1 MRYLQFPVTMKNLC
15 AQIILGK
22 SLFKQTLKA
31 FALGVILISS
41 PANAL
46 DIPVGG
52 SEDKRIRF
60 VNYNASDVVKVVGR
74 YRASTQI
81 EFDPHEEI
89 AHVAIGDSVAWEV
102 APAKNILFLKPREKN
117 PPTNL
122 QVVTIRYSG
131 ERRVYQFELQAT
143 EGDVRQADSYF
154 VVRFRYPHD
163 METRRKAEAAAKA
176 ATADRK
182 RADETL
188 SLHQDYGAR
197 NYQYSAQGS
206 RALQPDMI
214 YDDGKVTTM
223 RFAGNREIPAI
234 YMVQS
239 DGKET
244 LIPWDARRSGEV
256 VVIHGTAREFRLR
269 RGGDVICIFNEAYDP
284 VGVNPGTGTTSPSV
298 ERVVKP
304 KPRGSDR

>member
-1 MRYLQFPVTMKNLC
+1 MRYFQFPVTINNLC
-15 AQIILGK
+15 AQIFSGLMIC
-22 SLFKQTLKA
+22 A
-31 FALGVILISS
+31 FLALS

-46 DIPVGG
+46 DVPVGG
-52 SEDKRIRF
+52 SEDKRIRY

-89 AHVAIGDSVAWEV
+89 AHVAIGDSMAWEI
-102 APAKNILFLKPREKN
+102 APAKNILFLKPREKH

-154 VVRFRYPHD
+154 AVRFRYPHD
-163 METRRKAEAAAKA
+163 MEARRKAEAAAKA
-176 ATADRK
+176 VTADQK
-182 RADETL
+182 RADEAL

-206 RALQPDMI
+206 RAIQPDMI

-256 VVIHGTAREFRLR
+256 VVIHGVAKEFRLR